1 LGRDGSAVAIV
12 SAARR
17 TPAQPAPAHTRGVT
31 SAPLPGTARKAA
43 FLGSLY
49 LAQGLPFGFF
59 SLALP
64 VLLREAGQSLTAIS
78 LLGLLVLPWGFK
90 FLWAPVLDR
99 YAVPVLGRRR
109 GWILVLQL
117 ALAGLIALL
126 GLQAPSEAIYAVA
139 AIGLLIAFVSA
150 TQDIVIDAYRADTLR
165 PEERGVGSTAT
176 QVGYRAATW
185 ITGALALILG
195 DVIGWRSTYLL
206 MAALMA
212 CCVAL
217 TWLAPEPERV
227 AASPRTLSAAVTDP
241 LREFLGRP
249 GAVALLALIV
259 LYKFGDAFALKLVT
273 AFLIK
278 GVGFTALEVGA
289 ISKTVVIVL
298 TLLGTFAGGLL
309 LARIGLFRA
318 LLLFGVLQALTN
330 LLYAAL
336 ASAGRDTTL
345 MVLALGFDNF
355 AGGMGAAAFVA
366 FLMAL
371 CDARFSAFQYALLS
385 ALASVARNFLGPPA
399 AFVVDAVGWSS
410 FFLLTFVTALPGL
423 VLLVWLRRSVEAL
436 DGPR

>member
-1 LGRDGSAVAIV
+1 VARTRFRELVANPRVAAALTLGFAS
-12 SAARR
+12 
-17 TPAQPAPAHTRGVT
+17 
-31 SAPLPGTARKAA
+31 
-43 FLGSLY
+43 
-49 LAQGLPFGFF
+49 GLPFNLPD
-59 SLALP
+59 STLQAWLATLD
-64 VLLREAGQSLTAIS
+64 LDIRTIGWLT
-78 LLGLLVLPWGFK
+78 LVGAPYAFK

-227 AASPRTLSAAVTDP
+227 AAPPRTLAAAVTDP

-249 GAVALLALIV
+249 GAWALLALII

-298 TLLGTFAGGLL
+298 TLLGTFVGGLL

-318 LLLFGVLQALTN
+318 LLLFGALQALTN

-336 ASAGRDTTL
+336 AVAGKDTAL

-410 FFLLTFVTALPGL
+410 FFVLTFFTALPGL
-423 VLLVWLRRSVEAL
+423 VLLWWLRQPVEAL

>member
-1 LGRDGSAVAIV
+1 MARTRFRELVANPRVAAALTLGFAS
-12 SAARR
+12 
-17 TPAQPAPAHTRGVT
+17 
-31 SAPLPGTARKAA
+31 
-43 FLGSLY
+43 
-49 LAQGLPFGFF
+49 GLPFNLPD
-59 SLALP
+59 STLQAWLATLD
-64 VLLREAGQSLTAIS
+64 LDIRTIGWLT
-78 LLGLLVLPWGFK
+78 LVGAPYAFK

-126 GLQAPSEAIYAVA
+126 GLQAPGEAIYAVA
-139 AIGLLIAFVSA
+139 AIGLLIAFASA

-195 DVIGWRSTYLL
+195 DIIGWRDTYLL

-212 CCVAL
+212 ACVVL
-217 TWLAPEPERV
+217 TWLAPEPECV
-227 AASPRTLSAAVTDP
+227 AAPPRTLTAAVTDP
-241 LREFLGRP
+241 LRQFLGRP

-259 LYKFGDAFALKLVT
+259 LYKLGDAFALKLVT

-336 ASAGRDTTL
+336 ASAGKDTTL

-366 FLMAL
+366 LLIAL